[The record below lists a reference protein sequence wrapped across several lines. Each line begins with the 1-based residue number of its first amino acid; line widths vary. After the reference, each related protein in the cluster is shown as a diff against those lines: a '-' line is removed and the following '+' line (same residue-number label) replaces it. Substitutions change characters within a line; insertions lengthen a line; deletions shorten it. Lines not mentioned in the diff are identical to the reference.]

1 MTLPRASTSVLRL
14 LVPSASRTNNS
25 RTSAPSELASA
36 QLKLVAHGIISRTL
50 VSHGVTLKKASILAS
65 RLLVCSDS
73 RTSSKHFNNSSPLEV
88 ALAQYHLVDPSK
100 ISRTSASPLEVA
112 SALLVVVY
120 HSRTNNSRT
129 SVSWMTLPR
138 VSTSASRLLVPSD
151 SRTNSRTRH
160 SSVRTGTPGA
170 QCCRTSRP
178 CSVRTETP
186 GPQ

>member
-36 QLKLVAHGIISRTL
+36 QLKLVAHGTISRTL
-50 VSHGVTLKKASILAS
+50 VSHGVTLKKASTLAS

-73 RTSSKHFNNSSPLEV
+73 RTNSKHFNNSSPLEV
-88 ALAQYHLVDPSK
+88 ALAQSHLVAPSK
-100 ISRTSASPLEVA
+100 I
-112 SALLVVVY
+112 
-120 HSRTNNSRT
+120 SRT

-160 SSVRTGTPGA
+160 SSVRIGTPGA

-178 CSVRTETP
+178 CSVRTETH
-186 GPQ
+186 GPQLCSSERHGDL

>member
-50 VSHGVTLKKASILAS
+50 VSHGVTLKKASTLAS

-73 RTSSKHFNNSSPLEV
+73 RTNSRHFNNSSPLEV
-88 ALAQYHLVDPSK
+88 ALALS
-100 ISRTSASPLEVA
+100 
-112 SALLVVVY
+112 VVVY

-138 VSTSASRLLVPSD
+138 VSTSVSRLLVPSD

-160 SSVRTGTPGA
+160 CSVRTGTPGA